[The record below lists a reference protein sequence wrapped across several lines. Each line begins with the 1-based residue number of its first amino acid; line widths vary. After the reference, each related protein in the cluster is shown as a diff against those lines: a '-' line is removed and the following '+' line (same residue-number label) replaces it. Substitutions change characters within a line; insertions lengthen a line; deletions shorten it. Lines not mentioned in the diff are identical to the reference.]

1 MCDGHPLVLVA
12 LRHPAMRRFTREL
25 LERECGCWVATHA
38 HAGAELRWQL
48 ERLAP
53 DLLVI
58 DAADFPA
65 CCPHQDAGL
74 PFPPSRAV
82 VIGPEPDR
90 AYQQAAQAR
99 GAGAWIPR
107 ERVGEELGPAMRRLL
122 GCTHD
127 PCPPVPHV
135 HPA

>member
-25 LERECGCWVATHA
+25 LERECRCWVATHTR
-38 HAGAELRWQL
+38 AGAELRLQL

-58 DAADFPA
+58 DAADLPA
-65 CCPHQDAGL
+65 CCPRQEAG
-74 PFPPSRAV
+74 FPPSRAV
-82 VIGPEPDR
+82 VIGPEPDH

-122 GCTHD
+122 GCTHQ
-127 PCPPVPHV
+127 PCPPIPYV
-135 HPA
+135 HSR